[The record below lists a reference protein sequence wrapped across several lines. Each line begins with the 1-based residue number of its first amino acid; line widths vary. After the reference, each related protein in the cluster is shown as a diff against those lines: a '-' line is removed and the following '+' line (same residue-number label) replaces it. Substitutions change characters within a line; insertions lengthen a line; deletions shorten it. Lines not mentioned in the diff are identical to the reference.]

1 MGFFKY
7 ILDLGPSVM
16 LAIILFVMGLCFRV
30 KFSEALRSGLLIG
43 AAFFGINMVIGA
55 MVSTLAPV
63 TQAFIKTTGIQLTVM
78 DIGWP
83 SAASITWAYSAAA
96 AFIPLG
102 LIVNAVLLVL
112 KVTKTVDVDIW
123 NYWVWGFSAAI
134 IGTLTGNVIIGLVAF
149 VITEIVV
156 LLIADLT
163 APKLQEYYDLPKI
176 SIPHGNAAPFALLA
190 YGLEWIFERIPGFNK
205 LNADSETIK
214 RKFGV
219 FGEPIFI
226 GVLIGAAFAL
236 IAGYDFKGI
245 LTTAIALGG
254 IMVILPRMTKLLMEA
269 LTPIS
274 TAIGDVLRKKFPGKD
289 FYIGLDAAVLAG
301 YPEVMATGFA
311 LIPIAILIA
320 MILPGNKVLP
330 FADLVGLTFIVSMTM
345 PIYKGNI
352 IRGIIGGSVI
362 IVICLYIGT
371 NMAPSF
377 TQMASNAGVAVPK
390 GSTGVI
396 SFLSGTSP
404 ITWIIKEIVQL
415 FGL

>member
-30 KFSEALRSGLLIG
+30 KFSEALRSGLLVG
-43 AAFFGINMVIGA
+43 AAFFGINMVISA
-55 MVSTLAPV
+55 MVSLLSPV
-63 TQAFIKTTGIQLTVM
+63 TQAFIKVTGIQLTVM

-96 AFIPLG
+96 VFIPLG
-102 LIVNAVLLVL
+102 LIVNAVLLIL

-134 IGTLTGNVIIGLVAF
+134 IGTLTGNVIMGLAAF
-149 VITEIVV
+149 VITEIIV

-176 SIPHGNAAPFALLA
+176 SIPHGNAAPFAILA

-226 GVLIGAAFAL
+226 GFLIGAIFAF

-245 LTTAIALGG
+245 LSTAISLGG
-254 IMVILPRMTKLLMEA
+254 VMVILPRMTKLLMEA

-274 TAIGDVLRKKFPGKD
+274 KAIGDVLRKKFPGKD

-311 LIPIAILIA
+311 LIPIAVLIA

-352 IRGIIGGSVI
+352 VRGIIGGSVI

-377 TQMASNAGVAVPK
+377 TKLASNAGVAVPK
-390 GSTGVI
+390 GSTGVM

-404 ITWIIKEIVQL
+404 ITWIIKEIIQL
-415 FGL
+415 LGL

>member
-16 LAIILFVMGLCFRV
+16 LAIILFIMGICFRV
-30 KFSEALRSGLLIG
+30 KFSEALRAGLLVG

-55 MVSTLAPV
+55 MISVLSPV

-96 AFIPLG
+96 FFIPLG
-102 LIVNAVLLVL
+102 LIVNAVLLIL
-112 KVTKTVDVDIW
+112 RITKTVDVDIW
-123 NYWVWGFSAAI
+123 NYWVWGFSGAI
-134 IGTLTGNVIIGLVAF
+134 IGTLTGNVVMGMAAF
-149 VITEIVV
+149 VITEIIV

-163 APKLQEYYDLPKI
+163 APKLQEYYDIPKI
-176 SIPHGNAAPFALLA
+176 SIPHGNAAPFAILA

-205 LNADSETIK
+205 LNADAETIRK
-214 RKFGV
+214 KFGV

-226 GVLIGAAFAL
+226 GFLIGAIFA
-236 IAGYDFKGI
+236 AVSGYDFKGI
-245 LTTAIALGG
+245 LTTAISLGG
-254 IMVILPRMTKLLMEA
+254 VMVILPRMTKLLMEA

-274 TAIGDVLRKKFPGKD
+274 KAIGDVLRKRFPGKD

-301 YPEVMATGFA
+301 YPEVMATGFV
-311 LIPIAILIA
+311 LIPISIIIA
-320 MILPGNKVLP
+320 MVLPGNKVLP
-330 FADLVGLTFIVSMTM
+330 FADLVGLTFIVSMTI

-352 IRGIIGGSVI
+352 IRGIIGGAVI
-362 IVICLYIGT
+362 VVICLLIGT
-371 NMAPSF
+371 NMAPLF
-377 TQMASNAGVAVPK
+377 TQLASNAKVAVPK
-390 GSTGVI
+390 GSTGVM

-415 FGL
+415 LGL

>member
-226 GVLIGAAFAL
+226 GVLIGAVFAL

-377 TQMASNAGVAVPK
+377 TQLASNAGVAVPK
-390 GSTGVI
+390 GSTGVM

>member
-134 IGTLTGNVIIGLVAF
+134 IGTLTGNVIIGLAAF

-190 YGLEWIFERIPGFNK
+190 YGLEWVFERIPGFNK

-226 GVLIGAAFAL
+226 GVLIGAVFAL

-245 LTTAIALGG
+245 LTTAIPLGG
-254 IMVILPRMTKLLMEA
+254 VMVILPRMTKLLMEA

-377 TQMASNAGVAVPK
+377 TQMASNAGVAVPE
-390 GSTGVI
+390 GSTGVM

>member
-1 MGFFKY
+1 MGVFKY
-7 ILDLGPSVM
+7 VLDLGPSVM

-30 KFSEALRSGLLIG
+30 KFSEALRSGLLVG

-55 MVSTLAPV
+55 MISTLSPV
-63 TQAFIKTTGIQLTVM
+63 TEAFIKTTGIQLTVM

-96 AFIPLG
+96 FFLPLG
-102 LIVNAVLLVL
+102 LIVNAVLLLL

-134 IGTLTGNVIIGLVAF
+134 IGTLTGNVVIALIAF
-149 VITEIVV
+149 VITEIIV

-163 APKLQEYYDLPKI
+163 APKLQQYYDLPKI

-190 YGLEWIFERIPGFNK
+190 YGLEWVFERIPGFNK
-205 LNADSETIK
+205 LNADSETIRK
-214 RKFGV
+214 KFGV

-226 GVLIGAAFAL
+226 GVLIGAIFAGV
-236 IAGYDFKGI
+236 AGYDFKGI
-245 LTTAIALGG
+245 LTTAISLGG
-254 IMVILPRMTKLLMEA
+254 VMVILPRMTKLLMEA

-274 TAIGDVLRKKFPGKD
+274 SAIGDVLRKKFPGKE

-301 YPEVMATGFA
+301 FPEVMATGFA
-311 LIPIAILIA
+311 LIPISIIIA

-330 FADLVGLTFIVSMTM
+330 FADLIGLTFIVSMTL

-362 IVICLYIGT
+362 VVICLLIGT
-371 NMAPSF
+371 NMAPLF
-377 TQMASNAGVAVPK
+377 TQMASNAGVAVPE
-390 GSTGVI
+390 GSTGVM

-404 ITWIIKEIVQL
+404 ITWIIKEIVQI
-415 FGL
+415 FK

>member
-16 LAIILFVMGLCFRV
+16 LAIILFIMGLCFRV
-30 KFSEALRSGLLIG
+30 KFSEALRSGLLVG
-43 AAFFGINMVIGA
+43 VAFFGINMVIGA
-55 MVSTLAPV
+55 MVTTLSPV
-63 TQAFIKTTGIQLTVM
+63 TDAFIKTTGIQLTVM

-96 AFIPLG
+96 FFIPLG
-102 LIVNAVLLVL
+102 LIVNAVLLL
-112 KVTKTVDVDIW
+112 LRVTKTVDVDIW

-149 VITEIVV
+149 VITEIII

-163 APKLQEYYDLPKI
+163 APKLQEYFDLPKI
-176 SIPHGNAAPFALLA
+176 SIPHGNAAPFAILA
-190 YGLEWIFERIPGFNK
+190 YGLEWVFERIPGFNK

-226 GVLIGAAFAL
+226 GVLIGAIFSLVAR
-236 IAGYDFKGI
+236 YDLKGV
-245 LTTAIALGG
+245 LTTSISLGG
-254 IMVILPRMTKLLMEA
+254 VMVILPRMTKLLMEA

-274 TAIGDVLRKKFPGKD
+274 KAIGDVLRKRFPGKE

-301 YPEVMATGFA
+301 YPEVMATGFV
-311 LIPIAILIA
+311 LIPIAVLIA
-320 MILPGNKVLP
+320 MVLPGNKVLP
-330 FADLVGLTFIVSMTM
+330 FADLVGLTFVVSMTM

-352 IRGIIGGSVI
+352 IRGIIGGSFI
-362 IVICLYIGT
+362 IVICLLIGT
-371 NMAPSF
+371 NMAPLF

-390 GSTGVI
+390 GSTGVM

-404 ITWIIKEIVQL
+404 VTWIIKEIVQL
-415 FGL
+415 LGL